1 MIYEFHGCIKIE
13 TCIQKRGEDGSSK
26 FKFYNNF
33 ADTFS
38 FCFLFFLHEKD
49 RFSSLKHLR
58 DSINAADVF

>member
-38 FCFLFFLHEKD
+38 FSVFCFSCMKRITFHL
-49 RFSSLKHLR
+49 SS
-58 DSINAADVF
+58 I